1 MLKTLSL
8 AMMLA
13 AAPGVAVAQQA
24 STGII
29 ALGDAVVTGFSGTA
43 NPDPLTLPDG
53 VDPIDE
59 TLIDLD
65 GIAARVVGLTAPGYV
80 WDARASVAPDL
91 HVVLAR
97 EVGQVFG
104 VALDDAEYPNIYLTA
119 TSAYGLPIVA
129 PDADND
135 GRPERLLEGEAGAAF
150 MAGLW
155 GPGGGPG
162 SIWRVDGVTG
172 AVTLFADV
180 TLDGAA
186 NAGAGLGNIAYDA
199 AHAQLLVSDRATGMI
214 HRFGLDGT
222 ELEIFDHGV
231 SGRAAASLPPVPYD
245 PAGALDITRG
255 DFDSEDPDS
264 WGYAEPDRQ
273 VWGLAVHGGRLY
285 YAVLEDSQIWSVGIN
300 EQTGAFAP
308 DPRWELDVPKRPSK
322 LPVSDIVFTE
332 LGAMI
337 LAQRGEITSTYDYAG
352 FAETDE
358 ARVYRYWL
366 ENPDDPLTPS
376 RWIEEPEEYAIGF
389 GGDNRRTE
397 GGIDIGYGYDSTGL
411 LDLTFCEASLLST
424 ADDLRQDQDLADQLL
439 PGGPLAIDGMQIGPA
454 GPVKAENTPPWFSYM
469 LDLGPLPGTTEVA
482 GHEGDVAVYRRG
494 CGSPPY
500 VGDYG
505 GAGYESDPPY
515 VSYPEDPEQPDN
527 PDVSDD
533 PEDPDLPDD
542 PEDPPCDLE
551 DCPLP
556 EFDILKT
563 CEACTINPETGL
575 PRCQCLITVSSNGV
589 PFVGDLVVDE
599 QMLFGSDLGSDTV
612 IAIGSGDPW
621 TCDQPPFAAGD
632 PVQCKI
638 DWEGLSSMG
647 NISAIAVEIELPDQ
661 GAAVDATNCAVLS
674 MDGEEIDRSCTDLT
688 NEDLDVIDVALEKA
702 WAPDPVVMGLGT
714 FTLTVTNIGDPFD
727 VTDAIS
733 VTDDVPEGMTIT
745 TVVGTDWECAPLP
758 AVGPETLTC
767 QYTGTETIETG
778 GTISLELKSAA
789 EGTGLF
795 ENCAAVSVAPGSGY
809 EDGNSD
815 NNSDCVE
822 IVEEDDDFDEPDDEP
837 EYDPVCGTNVIFVV
851 DESRSIADANATSY
865 VNNALTSAAAIF
877 NTNGAQAAVVRFS
890 DNAVVSYPMASGT
903 FPLVSNGYNPASGGG
918 TNWEAGLL
926 AANSLL
932 PNPNTIIVF
941 ITDGTPT
948 AYLDGGGAVAYT
960 TNSVLATNEAIGA
973 VNMIYGQGTPIVG
986 IGIGSVSTHL
996 DALLGTGTMASSY
1009 AGLGA
1014 DLTALAREACPDL
1027 YLTKT
1032 VNPGYVDFHYVTGDL
1047 IATVTLKVTNTS
1059 TATLTN
1065 VTVADELPD
1074 DLTNPTAFSHPATL
1088 TGSTVSWTIPS
1099 IAPGATET
1107 LTFQTILVPNPAA
1120 TENWRCFAN
1129 YAQVT
1134 ATDQTLNSVPGNMA
1148 DSLLGPVHEHDEASA
1163 NICVRDK
1170 EPVPPPDCGSS
1181 YLWVTK
1187 KTDFPEVCVPGGS
1200 PACSFTITVRAQCK
1214 DFSGPVLFGDGVSN
1228 AGTGVTAPISGISNT
1243 AVPSICAWPADWSS
1257 TSTPSE
1263 CLANLVLPV
1272 NQSVT
1277 FSVTLDAP
1285 LPAGSGYRNCFVADG
1300 KTVVPPDYAAALL
1313 DVNPTTAP
1321 TGGAWGNCAPF
1332 SVAGPPL
1339 PIPRPP
1345 QPEDRRP
1352 ITCNA
1357 PAQPSADG
1365 KVCVCPRGTEAQGDQ
1380 CVTPDQPPN
1389 VPSEPDKPII
1399 CNPPAVPNQAGNA
1412 CVCPRGTIPLGNRCI
1427 VPELPD
1433 VLLPKAEPEPEP
1445 KPREPRQEPAAPA
1458 APAPVMPKL
1467 LLPGGLFGG

>member
-1 MLKTLSL
+1 
-8 AMMLA
+8 
-13 AAPGVAVAQQA
+13 
-24 STGII
+24 
-29 ALGDAVVTGFSGTA
+29 
-43 NPDPLTLPDG
+43 
-53 VDPIDE
+53 
-59 TLIDLD
+59 
-65 GIAARVVGLTAPGYV
+65 
-80 WDARASVAPDL
+80 
-91 HVVLAR
+91 
-97 EVGQVFG
+97 
-104 VALDDAEYPNIYLTA
+104 
-119 TSAYGLPIVA
+119 
-129 PDADND
+129 
-135 GRPERLLEGEAGAAF
+135 
-150 MAGLW
+150 
-155 GPGGGPG
+155 
-162 SIWRVDGVTG
+162 
-172 AVTLFADV
+172 
-180 TLDGAA
+180 
-186 NAGAGLGNIAYDA
+186 
-199 AHAQLLVSDRATGMI
+199 
-214 HRFGLDGT
+214 
-222 ELEIFDHGV
+222 
-231 SGRAAASLPPVPYD
+231 
-245 PAGALDITRG
+245 
-255 DFDSEDPDS
+255 
-264 WGYAEPDRQ
+264 
-273 VWGLAVHGGRLY
+273 
-285 YAVLEDSQIWSVGIN
+285 
-300 EQTGAFAP
+300 
-308 DPRWELDVPKRPSK
+308 
-322 LPVSDIVFTE
+322 
-332 LGAMI
+332 
-337 LAQRGEITSTYDYAG
+337 
-352 FAETDE
+352 
-358 ARVYRYWL
+358 
-366 ENPDDPLTPS
+366 
-376 RWIEEPEEYAIGF
+376 
-389 GGDNRRTE
+389 
-397 GGIDIGYGYDSTGL
+397 
-411 LDLTFCEASLLST
+411 
-424 ADDLRQDQDLADQLL
+424 
-439 PGGPLAIDGMQIGPA
+439 
-454 GPVKAENTPPWFSYM
+454 
-469 LDLGPLPGTTEVA
+469 
-482 GHEGDVAVYRRG
+482 
-494 CGSPPY
+494 
-500 VGDYG
+500 
-505 GAGYESDPPY
+505 
-515 VSYPEDPEQPDN
+515 
-527 PDVSDD
+527 
-533 PEDPDLPDD
+533 
-542 PEDPPCDLE
+542 
-551 DCPLP
+551 
-556 EFDILKT
+556 
-563 CEACTINPETGL
+563 
-575 PRCQCLITVSSNGV
+575 
-589 PFVGDLVVDE
+589 
-599 QMLFGSDLGSDTV
+599 
-612 IAIGSGDPW
+612 
-621 TCDQPPFAAGD
+621 
-632 PVQCKI
+632 
-638 DWEGLSSMG
+638 
-647 NISAIAVEIELPDQ
+647 PDQ

-674 MDGEEIDRSCTDLT
+674 TDGEEIDRSCTDLT
-688 NEDLDVIDVALEKA
+688 NEELDVIDVALEKA
-702 WAPDPVVMGLGT
+702 WTPDPVVVGFGT
-714 FTLTVTNIGDPFD
+714 FALTVTNVGDAFD
-727 VTDAIS
+727 ATDALS
-733 VTDDVPEGMTIT
+733 VTDNVPEGMTIT
-745 TVVGTDWECAPLP
+745 SVVGTDWECSPLP

-778 GTISLELKSAA
+778 ATLTLELKSAA
-789 EGTGLF
+789 EETGLF

-865 VNNALTSAAAIF
+865 VNNALASAAAIF

-932 PNPNTIIVF
+932 PSPNTIIVF

-948 AYLDGGGAVAYT
+948 AYLDGGGAVAYA

-996 DALLGTGTMASSY
+996 DALLGTGSMASSY

-1014 DLTALAREACPDL
+1014 DLTALARQACPDL

-1065 VTVADELPD
+1065 VTVEDELPD
-1074 DLTNPTAFSHPATL
+1074 DLTNPTGFSHPTTL

-1099 IAPGATET
+1099 IASGATET
-1107 LTFQTILVPNPAA
+1107 LTFQTILVPNPPA
-1120 TENWRCFAN
+1120 TESWRCFAN

-1134 ATDQTLNSVPGNMA
+1134 ATDQTLNSVPANMA

-1228 AGTGVTAPISGISNT
+1228 AGTGVTASISGITNT

-1300 KTVVPPDYAAALL
+1300 KTVVPSDYAAALL

-1365 KVCVCPRGTEAQGDQ
+1365 KVCVCPRGTVAQGNQ

-1433 VLLPKAEPEPEP
+1433 VLLPKAEP
-1445 KPREPRQEPAAPA
+1445 
-1458 APAPVMPKL
+1458 
-1467 LLPGGLFGG
+1467 